1 MRHLDFSECT
11 HLLFQQSQAP
21 LKNMLTQ
28 TPQKYK
34 RQAMKNNKHKGSD
47 KMKKVILILLALA
60 LLLSA
65 CKAKQEPQPV
75 VTQYDSY
82 YSIVRPDED
91 LQLNT
96 PYTDTFTFVR
106 YVESDP
112 EYIILKTTGDYEGQ
126 LFMYLDPLIEIAIYD
141 PNDTRFKIWSQAIE
155 GDAFEIEWKLVEVA
169 DGSPALDRGYA
180 NDTSEDSSSELS
192 DIVEKLITAHKL

>member
-1 MRHLDFSECT
+1 
-11 HLLFQQSQAP
+11 
-21 LKNMLTQ
+21 
-28 TPQKYK
+28 
-34 RQAMKNNKHKGSD
+34 
-47 KMKKVILILLALA
+47 MKKTIILLLALA

-96 PYTDTFTFVR
+96 PYTDTFTFVK
-106 YVESDP
+106 YVESEP
-112 EYIILKTTGDYEGQ
+112 SYIILKTTGDYESQ
-126 LFMYLDPLIEIAIYD
+126 LFMYLDPVIEIAIYD
-141 PNDTRFKIWSQAIE
+141 PNDTRFKIWSQATE

-169 DGSPALDRGYA
+169 QGSPALDRGY
-180 NDTSEDSSSELS
+180 NSDTPEDRSSELS
-192 DIVEKLITAHKL
+192 DIIEKLITAYKR